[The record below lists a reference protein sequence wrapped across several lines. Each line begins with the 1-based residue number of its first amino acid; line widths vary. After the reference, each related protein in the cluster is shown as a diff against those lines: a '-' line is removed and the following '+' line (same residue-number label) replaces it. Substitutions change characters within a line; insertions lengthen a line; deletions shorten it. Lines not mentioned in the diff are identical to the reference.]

1 MRSTKYVL
9 ASGIILLIISLFF
22 VTLALAEDEQIGDAI
37 AATDMKVNAL
47 RSQTTELDEKMT
59 FIQILMVI
67 TLVTII
73 CLSVFLFIVFIKTK
87 FTIEQFHQKLNRHT
101 MEGSQ
106 QTISGPIQIRPPSYP
121 TNPFHMNTHQLHHK
135 LDIRPKLNHPAEFIR
150 NQDIRN
156 QEQIRGQQV
165 KKKSA
170 IDELQKDIK
179 IKKPKEE
186 IFMNLRQQKKGK

>member
-1 MRSTKYVL
+1 MRLTKSML
-9 ASGIILLIISLFF
+9 AFGIILLIISMFCI
-22 VTLALAEDEQIGDAI
+22 TLGFAEEEQIGDAI

-47 RSQTTELDEKMT
+47 RSQATELDEKMT

-67 TLVTII
+67 TFVTII
-73 CLSVFLFIVFIKTK
+73 CLSVFLFIVFLKTK

-101 MEGSQ
+101 MESTQ
-106 QTISGPIQIRPPSYP
+106 PFPGPIQMRPPNYP
-121 TNPFHMNTHQLHHK
+121 TNPFHMSTHKPHHK

-156 QEQIRGQQV
+156 QEQIREQQV

-179 IKKPKEE
+179 TKRPKEE